1 MTAFADLSAAVKAAL
16 VQAPALAGGRVH
28 RARHVVLEQGAA
40 SCIEISPVQHQAE
53 ALGMAG
59 PALMWQTT
67 LAVLIKVRAAAGID
81 AEAALDPLIGDV
93 WQRLKDMA
101 MPAGVRGITLA
112 PLIRIDFE
120 ETERTVA
127 TAALALQIDHVTT
140 TTALTA

>member
-16 VQAPALAGGRVH
+16 IQAPALAGGRVY
-28 RARHVVLEQGAA
+28 RARHVDLEQGAS
-40 SCIEISPVQHQAE
+40 SCIEISPIEHQAE
-53 ALGMAG
+53 ALDLAG
-59 PALMWQTT
+59 PVRMWQTT

-81 AEAALDPLIGDV
+81 AEAALDPLLGDV
-93 WQRLKDMA
+93 WQRLSEMA
-101 MPAGVRGITLA
+101 LPTGARGITLV
-112 PLIRIDFE
+112 PRIRIDFE

>member
-53 ALGMAG
+53 ALGLAG

-67 LAVLIKVRAAAGID
+67 IAILIKTRASAGVD

-93 WQRLKDMA
+93 WQRLRGMPL
-101 MPAGVRGITLA
+101 PAGVRGITLA